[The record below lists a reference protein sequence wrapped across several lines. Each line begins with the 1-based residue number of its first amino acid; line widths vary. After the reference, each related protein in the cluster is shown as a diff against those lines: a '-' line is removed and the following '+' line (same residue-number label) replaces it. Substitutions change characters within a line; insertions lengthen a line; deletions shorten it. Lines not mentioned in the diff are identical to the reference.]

1 MNTSLLFM
9 SVVVRNDQ
17 GQFVSRKRQR
27 LSPIYEVDEREG
39 PSVVEIMDMGVGG
52 GSAMTSVGTQTM
64 RRRRYYRRKKRV
76 VRRRTYRRS
85 STPRYSFTSNGS
97 LTQVVG
103 RGGYFSDAFRRGA
116 HAAHSYL
123 KDAVPKGT
131 ISRSLGML
139 GERYGGSVGRHLGGA
154 VGSGISS
161 IVGFGDYHVSKNSI
175 LHPLDEGQGIPSFGN
190 LSQGT
195 IIRHREFITDVKNN
209 GTGFINALYPIQP
222 ALAVTFPWLSQVAC
236 NFDSYQIMGMIFEF
250 VSTSSDITSGGA
262 LGSVIMGTDYD
273 TKDAAY
279 PNKLIMENAQY
290 SVSTKPSCSM
300 IHAIECD
307 PAVTNS
313 SILYTRDGSVPAGA
327 DVRLYDHG
335 NFQIATS
342 GLPAGGGGSTIGEL
356 WVSYEIALYKPQIQQ
371 IPGISAMFTL
381 SNDITTGGAY
391 LTTGALVPTYGTLG
405 GTAQGSTYFFPDGT
419 SSGTYLMEYRVTGAS
434 TTLTAKMDLTPF
446 NCTNTPILWEGATR
460 YFVQQLPGVVSTS
473 QYLSHMVTVTNI
485 GAKVTYSL
493 GTLPGT
499 ITSGSLIVTKVNL
512 P

>member
-175 LHPLDEGQGIPSFGN
+175 LHPLDEGQGIP
-190 LSQGT
+190 
-195 IIRHREFITDVKNN
+195 
-209 GTGFINALYPIQP
+209 
-222 ALAVTFPWLSQVAC
+222 
-236 NFDSYQIMGMIFEF
+236 
-250 VSTSSDITSGGA
+250 
-262 LGSVIMGTDYD
+262 
-273 TKDAAY
+273 
-279 PNKLIMENAQY
+279 
-290 SVSTKPSCSM
+290 
-300 IHAIECD
+300 
-307 PAVTNS
+307 
-313 SILYTRDGSVPAGA
+313 
-327 DVRLYDHG
+327 
-335 NFQIATS
+335 
-342 GLPAGGGGSTIGEL
+342 
-356 WVSYEIALYKPQIQQ
+356 
-371 IPGISAMFTL
+371 
-381 SNDITTGGAY
+381 
-391 LTTGALVPTYGTLG
+391 
-405 GTAQGSTYFFPDGT
+405 
-419 SSGTYLMEYRVTGAS
+419 
-434 TTLTAKMDLTPF
+434 
-446 NCTNTPILWEGATR
+446 
-460 YFVQQLPGVVSTS
+460 
-473 QYLSHMVTVTNI
+473 
-485 GAKVTYSL
+485 
-493 GTLPGT
+493 
-499 ITSGSLIVTKVNL
+499 
-512 P
+512 